1 MLGLELF
8 GDDDPW
14 LDFEEPD
21 DDELCGAALG
31 AEPEPERGAGATR
44 GLEGDEVVGADARGA
59 ERGVDGGAE

>member
-1 MLGLELF
+1 MLGLEPF
-8 GDDDPW
+8 GDDEPW

-21 DDELCGAALG
+21 DVEPCVAALG

-44 GLEGDEVVGADARGA
+44 GPEGDEVVGAVARGA

>member
-1 MLGLELF
+1 VLGLELF
-8 GDDDPW
+8 GDDEPW

-21 DDELCGAALG
+21 DEPCGAALG

-44 GLEGDEVVGADARGA
+44 GPEGDEVVGAATRGA